1 MNMEDGLV
9 KTASRVMQNGSRT
22 SKDFNDSEVDK
33 NIPTSW
39 KKQ

>member
-9 KTASRVMQNGSRT
+9 KTASRVMQNGSRA
-22 SKDFNDSEVDK
+22 SKDFNDIEVDK
-33 NIPTSW
+33 NIQTSW

>member
-22 SKDFNDSEVDK
+22 SKDFNDIEVDK
-33 NIPTSW
+33 NIQTSW